1 MKNIRIFKKVGI
13 LTLLLISTISCED
26 FLDRPVE
33 DNYSIDSFYKTDEQ
47 CKEAANTL
55 YSSPWNDFLRGL
67 FSIGDGLAGNY
78 YLSPENVYANHT
90 TGSDNDNLSSASN
103 ALWLVIGH
111 ANTAIENIRDKS
123 GPEVSEWAKNTY
135 TGEAMVMKAMAYFY
149 LVRAWGDVP
158 IIHYN
163 STIIGDRTAF
173 DLQKNKMADVYKYIT
188 LTLEK
193 AAELLPETNE
203 EGRIDKY
210 AAYGLLAKVYLTAS
224 GVSGTRDQSMLD
236 NAKKYAE
243 LVIDYSGRSL
253 EPEYANLYRISTG
266 NYNQENL
273 ITLHWY
279 SLSNFWTCRNWSE
292 PDFVSSNFSGT
303 WAGWGEYSG
312 VTVDLQNLFNDDATS
327 TTRQTRDVRRKGT
340 MMMYGD
346 FYPYWWQAE
355 GGFTATWNEET
366 ALGGSRFEC
375 SSGAMWVKYIHGNN
389 EDHIAEAGYP
399 TDGGMC
405 SSTAHHLLRLADVYL
420 VYVEAVMGTSNSTSD
435 SKAIEVYNQVLN
447 RAGLPSVSSVTFD
460 ELFDQRRKEL
470 ACEGDSWYD
479 YVRLSY
485 YNEALAEQK
494 IKDQERGYYDL
505 GQLKEVYKGTRNSN
519 DVEFTSFK
527 VTNVIKNT
535 NGQKFRIPFP
545 QTDLSA
551 NHHLL
556 EDPVDYDFSQ
566 VEYAN

>member
-1 MKNIRIFKKVGI
+1 M
-13 LTLLLISTISCED
+13 LLLTFTVSCED

-33 DNYSIDSFYKTDEQ
+33 DNYSIDGFYQTDGQ

-55 YSSPWNDFLRGL
+55 YCSPWNDFLRGL

-78 YLSPENVYANHT
+78 YLGPENVYQNHT
-90 TGSDNDNLSSASN
+90 TGSDNDNLSGASN

-135 TGEAMVMKAMAYFY
+135 TGEVMVMKALAYFY
-149 LVRAWGDVP
+149 LVRAWGPVP

-173 DLQKNKMADVYKYIT
+173 DLRKNKVADVYKYII

-193 AAELLPETNE
+193 AAELLPGTNE
-203 EGRIDKY
+203 AGRIDKY

-224 GVSGTRDQSMLD
+224 GVSGTRDQAMLD
-236 NAKKYAE
+236 KAKQYAE
-243 LVIDYSGRSL
+243 MVIDNSGRSL
-253 EPEYANLYRISTG
+253 EPEFANLYRISTG
-266 NYNQENL
+266 NYNPENL
-273 ITLHWY
+273 ISLHWY
-279 SLSNFWTCRNWSE
+279 SLSNFWTCRNWSQ

-303 WAGWGEYSG
+303 SSGWGEYNG

-327 TTRQTRDVRRKGT
+327 TSRQTKDVRRKGT

-346 FYPYWWQAE
+346 SYPYWWQAE
-355 GGFTATWNEET
+355 GGFTATWDEET

-389 EDHIAEAGYP
+389 KDHIAEAGYP
-399 TDGGMC
+399 TDGGMS

-420 VYVEAVMGTSNSTSD
+420 VYVEAVMGTNNSTSD
-435 SKAIEVYNQVLN
+435 AKAIGVYNKVLE
-447 RAGLPSVSSVTFD
+447 RAGLSPVSSVTFD

-470 ACEGDSWYD
+470 ACEGDNWYD
-479 YVRLSY
+479 YIRLSY
-485 YNEALAEQK
+485 YDETSAEQK
-494 IKDQERGYYDL
+494 IKAQERGYYDL
-505 GQLKEVYKGTRNSN
+505 GQLKEVYKGTRDPG

-527 VTNVIKNT
+527 ISSVIKNT
-535 NGQKFRIPFP
+535 NGEKFRIPFP

-551 NHHLL
+551 NHYLL

-566 VEYAN
+566 VEYANN